1 MKKLILS
8 FLTFCIIL
16 MSIIFTTNVQA
27 ASKVKLNK
35 ESVTI
40 AKSKSITL
48 KLKGTKKKVK
58 WSTNNKKVATVTQ
71 KGKVTGKK
79 VGTAKIVARIG
90 KKKYV
95 CKIQVV
101 KSVNNIPVVLNKDN
115 CQYYVRDGEV
125 TITNYDYDKDWTSII
140 IPKKIDGYPV
150 KTIGGMGN
158 HKKLVKVVVPEG
170 IIEIKPSSFQD
181 CINLVEITIPSSV
194 VNIAE
199 RKPGYITEDE
209 RVELGIMP
217 DGSSFG
223 FINPAPFYPSVF
235 GGVTNLTIYG
245 TLGSFAEEFANKEGI
260 PFKVIKE

>member
-95 CKIQVV
+95 CKVQVV
-101 KSVNNIPVVLNKDN
+101 KTVNDIPVVLNKDN
-115 CQYYVRDGEV
+115 CEYYVRDGEI
-125 TITNYDYDKDWTSII
+125 TIENYAYDKDWTSII

-150 KTIGGMGN
+150 KTIHGFGN
-158 HKKLVKVVVPEG
+158 HKKLVELIISDGITTLEG
-170 IIEIKPSSFQD
+170 CPFNNCS
-181 CINLVEITIPSSV
+181 NLKKLVIPNSV
-194 VNIAE
+194 TDIGGRN
-199 RKPGYITEDE
+199 PGYSTDGYELHYYVDTITREWY
-209 RVELGIMP
+209 LSAM
-217 DGSSFG
+217 
-223 FINPAPFYPSVF
+223 
-235 GGVTNLTIYG
+235 GGCPKLTIYG
-245 TLGSFAEEFANKEGI
+245 YPGSFAEEFANKEGI